1 MPNEDVWFQ
10 AAVGAH
16 LFGPYVE
23 FLVTNVALLWC
34 NGDAGNLIHRL
45 VAGLKCVSKGLA
57 QPPRRAAARRVVCE
71 PSERLAVR
79 GMLFMKVKVGNAI
92 ATTNEVGRLAVSPNL
107 GRIRFCRVG

>member
-45 VAGLKCVSKGLA
+45 EN
-57 QPPRRAAARRVVCE
+57 RRVVCE

-79 GMLFMKVKVGNAI
+79 GVLFMKVKVGNAI
-92 ATTNEVGRLAVSPNL
+92 ATTNEVGHLAVSPNL